1 TGFKDLHI
9 LFSVNIYCHTAASAL
24 RVSHLSKHSSVRT
37 CNSFNGIIGSV
48 YIPLFILCN
57 ISLRIAIACSHLTIF
72 KQLLDRLFRSHE
84 SSFSMGCRID
94 IYAAKLG
101 FRKPRGF
108 IRYYLCVNHFGDM
121 ASDSI
126 VGQRRGLSVL
136 SGNLS
141 VRNQPQLNKCL
152 ESVTYAEC
160 QPVSFIQQ
168 LLYCFLKLCI
178 LECRSKEFC
187 GAVRLI

>member
-1 TGFKDLHI
+1 
-9 LFSVNIYCHTAASAL
+9 
-24 RVSHLSKHSSVRT
+24 
-37 CNSFNGIIGSV
+37 
-48 YIPLFILCN
+48 
-57 ISLRIAIACSHLTIF
+57 
-72 KQLLDRLFRSHE
+72 
-84 SSFSMGCRID
+84 
-94 IYAAKLG
+94 
-101 FRKPRGF
+101 
-108 IRYYLCVNHFGDM
+108 M

-168 LLYCFLKLCI
+168 LLYCFLKLCV

-187 GAVRLI
+187 GAVRLIACTETAWEHDNLRLGDRLFKHLTESTISAALKFLNTLVTTFAPARSKLTALSYSQFVPGNTGINTVGCAILCSQI